1 MAGHETGAALS
12 IASSHDVAPRRLKVL
27 ALVTDGWGMAGGI
40 ARYNRDFLTALAA
53 SAAVGDVVVLPRSA
67 STSTDL
73 PAHVVQLAS
82 RTGRMDYSLTA
93 FKQTLSQRYDL
104 IFCGHLF
111 MAPLA
116 AALSRLARIPFWLQL
131 HGIESWAR
139 PNLAIRS
146 AVRRARLI
154 TAVSR
159 ATRNRALAWLDLEPE
174 RLRVLP
180 NTADGRFSPGIP
192 PADLIDRLGTR
203 GRRVIL
209 TVGRLS
215 SQERYKGHDRVIKA
229 LPLISSRYPEILYL
243 IAGYGD
249 DHDRLAGIG
258 QRLGVSELIRFTGPV
273 SDDQLP
279 DIYRLA
285 DVFAMP
291 STGEGFGIVFLEAA
305 ATGLPIVAAN
315 RDGST
320 DALADGKL
328 GTLIDPDAPQALAEA
343 IIAGLDRD
351 RPEPECPSRFAFP
364 QFAAQVDHL
373 VSSRF

>member
-1 MAGHETGAALS
+1 MS
-12 IASSHDVAPRRLKVL
+12 IASSHDMASRPLKIL
-27 ALVTDGWGMAGGI
+27 ALLTDGWGMAGGI
-40 ARYNRDFLTALAA
+40 ARYNQDFLTALAA
-53 SAAVGDVVVLPRSA
+53 SPAVGNIVMLPRSA
-67 STSTDL
+67 GDAAGL
-73 PAHVVQLAS
+73 PAGVVQLAS
-82 RTGRMDYSLTA
+82 RAGRVAYSLAA
-93 FKQTLSQRYDL
+93 FKQVRSQCYDL

-116 AALSRLARIPFWLQL
+116 AALSRLARIPLWLQL

-139 PNLAIRS
+139 PNLAIRR
-146 AVRRARLI
+146 AVRQADLI

-159 ATRNRALAWLDLEPE
+159 ATRSRALEWCDIEPE

-180 NTADGRFSPGIP
+180 NTVDGRFSPGAP
-192 PADLIDRLGTR
+192 PAELAARLGTR

-215 SQERYKGHDRVIKA
+215 SQERYKGHDRVIEA
-229 LPLISSRYPEILYL
+229 LPQIRNRHPDILYL
-243 IAGYGD
+243 IAGDGD
-249 DHDRLAGIG
+249 DRDRLARIG
-258 QRLGVSELIRFTGPV
+258 QRLGVSELMRFTGPV
-273 SDDQLP
+273 SQAQLP

-305 ATGLPIVAAN
+305 ATGLPIVAAR

-320 DALADGKL
+320 DALADGEL
-328 GTLIDPDAPQALAEA
+328 GTLVDPDAPQALAEA
-343 IIAGLDRD
+343 ITACLDRN
-351 RPEPECPSRFAFP
+351 RPEPEQPNRFAFS

>member
-1 MAGHETGAALS
+1 M
-12 IASSHDVAPRRLKVL
+12 APRRLTIL
-27 ALVTDGWGMAGGI
+27 ALLSDGWGMPGGI

-53 SAAVGDVVVLPRSA
+53 STSVGDIVVLPRSA
-67 STSTDL
+67 GTSTDL
-73 PAHVVQLAS
+73 PAHVVQLAP
-82 RTGRMDYSLTA
+82 RTGRLAYSVTA
-93 FKQTLSQRYDL
+93 FGQLTSHRYDL

-116 AALSRLARIPFWLQL
+116 AVLSRLARTPLWLQL

-139 PNLAIRS
+139 PNLAIRQ
-146 AVRRARLI
+146 AVQQARLI

-159 ATRNRALAWLDLEPE
+159 ATRNRALTWSDIEPE

-180 NTADGRFSPGIP
+180 NTVDERFSPGAP
-192 PADLIDRLGTR
+192 PAGLTDRLGTR
-203 GRRVIL
+203 GRKVIL

-215 SQERYKGHDRVIKA
+215 SQERYKGHDRVIEA
-229 LPLISSRYPEILYL
+229 LPWIRSRYPDILYL
-243 IAGYGD
+243 IAGDGD
-249 DHDRLAGIG
+249 DRDRLAGIG

-273 SDDQLP
+273 SQAELP

-305 ATGLPIVAAN
+305 AAGLPIVAAKG
-315 RDGST
+315 DGST
-320 DALADGKL
+320 DALAEGEL
-328 GTLIDPDAPQALAEA
+328 GTLVDANAPQNLAEA
-343 IIAGLDRD
+343 IIACLDQG
-351 RPEPECPSRFAFP
+351 RPTAEHPSRFAFSH
-364 QFAAQVDHL
+364 FAAQVDHL

>member
-1 MAGHETGAALS
+1 MST
-12 IASSHDVAPRRLKVL
+12 ASSHDVAPRRLKVL

-53 SAAVGDVVVLPRSA
+53 SATVGDVVVLPRSA
-67 STSTDL
+67 DTSTGL

-82 RTGRMDYSLTA
+82 RTGRMDYSLAA
-93 FKQTLSQRYDL
+93 FKQALSQRYDL

-116 AALSRLARIPFWLQL
+116 AALSRLARTPLWLQL

-139 PNLAIRS
+139 PSLAIRR

-159 ATRNRALAWLDLEPE
+159 ATRNRALAWSDIEPE

-180 NTADGRFSPGIP
+180 NTIDERFSPGAP
-192 PADLIDRLGTR
+192 PADLVDRLGTR

-215 SQERYKGHDRVIKA
+215 SQERYKGHDRVIEA
-229 LPLISSRYPEILYL
+229 LPRISSRYPEILYL
-243 IAGYGD
+243 IAGDGD
-249 DHDRLAGIG
+249 DRDRLAGIG
-258 QRLGVSELIRFTGPV
+258 QRLGVSDLIRFAGPV

-305 ATGLPIVAAN
+305 ATGLPIVAAKG
-315 RDGST
+315 DGST
-320 DALADGKL
+320 DALADGEL
-328 GTLIDPDAPQALAEA
+328 GTLIDLDAPQALAEA
-343 IIAGLDRD
+343 IIAYLDRG
-351 RPEPECPSRFAFP
+351 RTEPERPSRFAFS

>member
-1 MAGHETGAALS
+1 MST
-12 IASSHDVAPRRLKVL
+12 ASSHDVAPRRLKVL
-27 ALVTDGWGMAGGI
+27 ALLTDGWGMAGGI

-53 SAAVGDVVVLPRSA
+53 SATVGDVVVLPRSA
-67 STSTDL
+67 GTSTDL
-73 PAHVVQLAS
+73 PAPIVQLAS

-93 FKQTLSQRYDL
+93 FKQALSQRYDL

-116 AALSRLARIPFWLQL
+116 AALSRLARIPLWMQL

-139 PNLAIRS
+139 PNLAIRQ
-146 AVRRARLI
+146 ATRQARLI

-159 ATRNRALAWLDLEPE
+159 ATRRRALAWCDIEPE
-174 RLRVLP
+174 RLHVLP
-180 NTADGRFSPGIP
+180 NTVEERFSPGTP

-203 GRRVIL
+203 GRKVIL

-215 SQERYKGHDRVIKA
+215 SQERYKGHDRVIEA
-229 LPLISSRYPEILYL
+229 LPRISRRYPDILYL
-243 IAGYGD
+243 IAGDGD

-258 QRLGVSELIRFTGPV
+258 RRLGVSNLIRFTGPV
-273 SDDQLP
+273 PHDQLP

-305 ATGLPIVAAN
+305 ATGLPIIATN
-315 RDGST
+315 QDGSC

-343 IIAGLDRD
+343 VIACLDRD
-351 RPEPECPSRFAFP
+351 RPHPERPSRFAFS